1 MNKRILDALIR
12 LQQEGPRRKTFGIC
26 FNASLF
32 YYLPE
37 GGDSL
42 FVADE
47 DGVYDTIARI
57 GDQWPDRSDF
67 GSSDPVGDLNNDDDD
82 SALWDNPRRH
92 AFLAYLIEELSK

>member
-1 MNKRILDALIR
+1 MNKRLLDALIR
-12 LQQEGPRRKTFGIC
+12 LQQEGPRRTTFGIC

-32 YYLPE
+32 YYLPA
-37 GGDSL
+37 GGNSL
-42 FVADE
+42 FVIDE
-47 DGVYDTIARI
+47 DGVYSAISRI

-67 GSSDPVGDLNNDDDD
+67 GSGNPVGDLDDAD